1 MISPSPF
8 DQCNGC
14 YYEGIGQANMP
25 CLACTFGSKYKKRE
39 RLNPPSYASYI
50 TIPEKYRISY
60 RETYKMLLDD
70 SKYSEKRGNKEMR
83 RRDLEIKNVIFN
95 DPATIVYWKDGTK
108 TVVKTQGNEPFD
120 PEKGL
125 AMAICKK
132 AYGNEGSYF
141 NQIKK
146 WTDKYEPK
154 EVESLYPSMM
164 FPRVKLNFSTEEKEE
179 FKKMLNRI
187 YGVPGKTGEE

>member
-1 MISPSPF
+1 MSSIF
-8 DQCNGC
+8 DACKGC
-14 YYEGIGQANMP
+14 EYEGVGQCNMP
-25 CLACTFGSKYKKRE
+25 CLACTFGSHYKIRGVTK
-39 RLNPPSYASYI
+39 SYASHV
-50 TIPEKYRISY
+50 TMPEKYRISY
-60 RETYKMLLDD
+60 REAYKMLLDD
-70 SKYSEKRGNKEMR
+70 LKYSGKRGNKEMR

-95 DPATIVYWKDGTK
+95 DPATVVYWKDGTK
-108 TVVKTQGNEPFD
+108 TVVKTQGGEPFD

-146 WTDKYEPK
+146 WTDKYEPR

-179 FKKMLNRI
+179 IKKMLNRI